1 MSAEEVTTN
10 FASEPFFVPLLLKG
24 QYATALRLGT
34 ADTEAILRRFTRNN
48 LQHPTY
54 QALAELGRAIK
65 TIFLCQYLE
74 SEELRREIHE
84 GLNVVE
90 NWNSAN
96 SFIHYGKGGEFTSN
110 RLDDQEISMLAL
122 HLLQISLVYVNTLM
136 VQKVLE
142 EEVWMKRLT
151 KEDYRGLTPLFYSHV
166 NPYGTLRLDMAER
179 LPIRKAAS

>member
-1 MSAEEVTTN
+1 MPPHCGLAQQRPRRSCA
-10 FASEPFFVPLLLKG
+10 ASP
-24 QYATALRLGT
+24 RLGCS
-34 ADTEAILRRFTRNN
+34 IQPIKP
-48 LQHPTY
+48 LQSWARPSKPSSY
-54 QALAELGRAIK
+54 
-65 TIFLCQYLE
+65 QYLE

-122 HLLQISLVYVNTLM
+122 HLLQISMVYINTLM
-136 VQKVLE
+136 IQDVLKDE
-142 EEVWMKRLT
+142 AWLKRLT

-166 NPYGTLRLDMAER
+166 EPYGMLQLDMTKR
-179 LPIRKAAS
+179 LALA

>member
-1 MSAEEVTTN
+1 MV
-10 FASEPFFVPLLLKG
+10 K
-24 QYATALRLGT
+24 YATALRLGT

-74 SEELRREIHE
+74 FEELRREIHE

-96 SFIHYGKGGEFTSN
+96 LFIHYGRGGEFTSN
-110 RLDDQEISMLAL
+110 RMDDQEISMLAL
-122 HLLQISLVYVNTLM
+122 HLLQISLVYMNTLM
-136 VQKVLE
+136 VQDVLKDE
-142 EEVWMKRLT
+142 AWLS
-151 KEDYRGLTPLFYSHV
+151 G
-166 NPYGTLRLDMAER
+166 
-179 LPIRKAAS
+179 

>member
-1 MSAEEVTTN
+1 MIKLS
-10 FASEPFFVPLLLKG
+10 
-24 QYATALRLGT
+24 TALRLGT
-34 ADTEAILRRFTRNN
+34 AETKAILRHFTRNN

-54 QALAELGRAIK
+54 QALSELGRAIK

-74 SEELRREIHE
+74 SEELRCEIHE

-96 SFIHYGKGGEFTSN
+96 GFIHYSNGGEFASN

-136 VQKVLE
+136 VQEVLAE
-142 EEVWMKRLT
+142 GEWMKRPT
-151 KEDYRGLTPLFYSHV
+151 KEDYRGLTRLFYSHV
-166 NPYGTLRLDMAER
+166 NP
-179 LPIRKAAS
+179 